1 MKKCIILFL
10 SVLTMSLAAQAQ
22 KNKDHNFEVGKHL
35 DIFNQVYKNLELLYV
50 DTLSPKET
58 IGTGINAMLRSLDP
72 YTEYYAQDETKN
84 LRMMLTGKY
93 AGIGALIRQH
103 QKLKRI
109 VIDEP
114 YANMPAAE
122 VGLKKGDVIL
132 SIDDSMMT
140 DKTVS
145 YVSEHLRGEPG
156 TSFLLKVMR
165 PSTGKLM
172 SFKITRRNIKLPE
185 LPYYGIKEGD
195 VGYINFNSF
204 TEGCAK
210 DMRRALIDLKKQG
223 AKSLVLDLR
232 GNGGGSEQE
241 AVDILNLWLPKGIT
255 VVENRGKFKHA
266 SKEYKTC
273 VEPLD
278 TVMPVVVLVNGET
291 ASASEITS
299 GALQDL
305 DRGIILGTRTYGKGL
320 VQIPIDLP
328 YNTNMKVTTSK
339 YYIPSGRCIQAIN
352 YKKGSGGYRE
362 HIPDSLTKVFF
373 TRNGREVRD
382 GGGIKP
388 DVEVKGDTIP
398 NIAFYLSASGQDST
412 EVMFDYVVEYIA
424 QHPTIA
430 PAAEFHI
437 SDADWQAFKERV
449 IKSGFTYDPVSKKQF
464 AELVKTAKFE
474 GYYDDAKPAFD
485 ELEKKLNHDVAFGL
499 DRNEETIRRI
509 LESEIISAY
518 YYQAGAIEASLNYD
532 KQLKE
537 AIRLLKNP
545 EEYKKLLAP
554 QKPKDTSFQPIK
566 LRGKSTGDFT
576 QKEKKTEIFSAIA

>member
-1 MKKCIILFL
+1 MKKYIIALFL
-10 SVLTMSLAAQAQ
+10 LLGMTLSASAQ
-22 KNKDHNFEVGKHL
+22 KNKDHHFEVGKHL
-35 DIFNQVYKNLELLYV
+35 DIFNQLYKNLELLYV
-50 DTLSPKET
+50 DTLNPKET

-93 AGIGALIRQH
+93 AGIGALIRKH
-103 QKLKRI
+103 QKLDRV

-122 VGLKKGDVIL
+122 AGLKKGDVVI
-132 SIDDSMMT
+132 SIDDTLMN

-145 YVSEHLRGEPG
+145 YVSDHLRGEPG

-185 LPYYGIKEGD
+185 LPFYGIREGNI
-195 VGYINFNSF
+195 GYINLNSF

-210 DMRRALIDLKKQG
+210 DMRRAFIDLKKQG
-223 AKSLVLDLR
+223 ATSLILDLR

-255 VVENRGKFKHA
+255 VVENRGKVRQA
-266 SKEYKTC
+266 NKEYKTR

-278 TVMPVVVLVNGET
+278 TVMPMVVLVNGET

-299 GALQDL
+299 GAIQDL

-362 HIPDSLTKVFF
+362 HIPDSLTKVFY

-388 DVEVKGDTIP
+388 DVELKADTIP

-412 EVMFDYVVEYIA
+412 EVMFDYVVDYIA
-424 QHPTIA
+424 KHPTIA
-430 PAAEFHI
+430 PAAEFHLT
-437 SDADWQAFKERV
+437 DADWQEFKERV
-449 IKSGFTYDPVSKKQF
+449 IQSGFTYDPVSKKQL

-474 GYYDDAKPAFD
+474 GYYEEAKPAFD
-485 ELEKKLNHDVAFGL
+485 ELEKKLNHDVAFAL
-499 DRNEETIRRI
+499 DRYEQVIRQI
-509 LESEIISAY
+509 VEQEIIAAY
-518 YYQAGAIEASLNYD
+518 YYQAGAIEAGLGYD

-537 AIRLLKNP
+537 AIRLLKTP
-545 EEYKKLLAP
+545 EEYRKVLAP
-554 QKPKDTSFQPIK
+554 QKPKETSSLIK
-566 LRGKSTGDFT
+566 L
-576 QKEKKTEIFSAIA
+576 EKKTLSPIAIKEHKMEFFSTIA

>member
-1 MKKCIILFL
+1 MKKYIIALFML
-10 SVLTMSLAAQAQ
+10 LGMAFSASAQ
-22 KNKDHNFEVGKHL
+22 KNVDHHFEVGKHL

-93 AGIGALIRQH
+93 AGIGALIRKH
-103 QKLKRI
+103 QKLDRV

-122 VGLKKGDVIL
+122 AGLKKGDVII
-132 SIDDSMMT
+132 SIDDTLMN
-140 DKTVS
+140 DKTVG
-145 YVSEHLRGEPG
+145 YVSDHLRGEPG

-185 LPYYGIKEGD
+185 LPYYGIREGD
-195 VGYINFNSF
+195 VGYINLNSF

-210 DMRRALIDLKKQG
+210 DMRLALIDLKKQG
-223 AKSLVLDLR
+223 ATSLILDLR

-255 VVENRGKFKHA
+255 VVENRGKVRQA
-266 SKEYKTC
+266 NKEYKTR

-278 TVMPVVVLVNGET
+278 TVMPLVVLVNGET

-299 GALQDL
+299 GAIQDL

-362 HIPDSLTKVFF
+362 HIPDSLTTVFY

-382 GGGIKP
+382 GGGIMP
-388 DVEVKGDTIP
+388 DVEMKNDTIP

-412 EVMFDYVVEYIA
+412 EVMFDYVVDYISK
-424 QHPTIA
+424 HPTIA
-430 PAAEFHI
+430 PAAEFHL
-437 SDADWQAFKERV
+437 SDADWQTFRELV
-449 IKSGFTYDPVSKKQF
+449 IKSGFTYDPVSKKQL

-474 GYYDDAKPAFD
+474 GYYDDAKTAFD
-485 ELEKKLNHDVAFGL
+485 ELEKKLNHDVAFAL
-499 DRNEETIRRI
+499 DRHEQVIRQI
-509 LESEIISAY
+509 VEQEIIAAY
-518 YYQAGAIEASLNYD
+518 YYQSGAIEAGLGYD

-554 QKPKDTSFQPIK
+554 
-566 LRGKSTGDFT
+566 
-576 QKEKKTEIFSAIA
+576 KKN

>member
-1 MKKCIILFL
+1 MKKYIIALFMLLGMAL
-10 SVLTMSLAAQAQ
+10 SASAQ
-22 KNKDHNFEVGKHL
+22 KNMDHHFEVGKHL

-93 AGIGALIRQH
+93 AGIGALIRKH
-103 QKLKRI
+103 QKLDRV

-122 VGLKKGDVIL
+122 AGLKKGDVII
-132 SIDDSMMT
+132 SIDDTLMN
-140 DKTVS
+140 DKTVG
-145 YVSEHLRGEPG
+145 YVSDHLRGEPG

-185 LPYYGIKEGD
+185 LPYYGIREGD
-195 VGYINFNSF
+195 VGYINLNSF

-210 DMRRALIDLKKQG
+210 DMRLALIDLKKQG
-223 AKSLVLDLR
+223 ATSLILDLR

-255 VVENRGKFKHA
+255 VVENRGKVRQA
-266 SKEYKTC
+266 NKEYKTR

-278 TVMPVVVLVNGET
+278 TVMPLVVLVNGET

-299 GALQDL
+299 GAIQDL

-362 HIPDSLTKVFF
+362 HIPDSLTKVFY

-382 GGGIKP
+382 GGGIMP
-388 DVEVKGDTIP
+388 DVEMKNDTIP

-412 EVMFDYVVEYIA
+412 EVMFDYVVDYISK
-424 QHPTIA
+424 HPTIA
-430 PAAEFHI
+430 PAAEFHL
-437 SDADWQAFKERV
+437 SDADWQTFKELV
-449 IKSGFTYDPVSKKQF
+449 IKSGFTYDPVSKKQL

-474 GYYDDAKPAFD
+474 GYYDDAKTAFD
-485 ELEKKLNHDVAFGL
+485 ELEKKLNHDVAFAL
-499 DRNEETIRRI
+499 DRHEQVIRQI
-509 LESEIISAY
+509 VEQEIIAAY
-518 YYQAGAIEASLNYD
+518 YYQSGAIEAGLGYD

-537 AIRLLKNP
+537 AIRLLKSP

-554 QKPKDTSFQPIK
+554 
-566 LRGKSTGDFT
+566 
-576 QKEKKTEIFSAIA
+576 KKN

>member
-1 MKKCIILFL
+1 MRRHLTLVLLLLGLTL
-10 SVLTMSLAAQAQ
+10 SASAQ
-22 KNKDHNFEVGKHL
+22 KNKDHHFEVGKHL
-35 DIFNQVYKNLELLYV
+35 DIFNQLYKNLELLYV
-50 DTLSPKET
+50 DTLNPKET

-93 AGIGALIRQH
+93 AGIGALIRKH
-103 QKLKRI
+103 QKLDRV

-122 VGLKKGDVIL
+122 AGLKKGDVVI
-132 SIDDSMMT
+132 SIDDTLMN

-145 YVSEHLRGEPG
+145 YVSDHLRGEPG

-185 LPYYGIKEGD
+185 LPFYGIREGNI
-195 VGYINFNSF
+195 GYINLNSF

-210 DMRRALIDLKKQG
+210 DMRRAFIDLKKQG
-223 AKSLVLDLR
+223 ATSLILDLR

-255 VVENRGKFKHA
+255 VVENRGKVRQA
-266 SKEYKTC
+266 NKEYKTR

-278 TVMPVVVLVNGET
+278 TVMPMVVLVNGET

-299 GALQDL
+299 GAIQDL

-362 HIPDSLTKVFF
+362 HIPDSLTKVFY

-388 DVEVKGDTIP
+388 DVELKADTIP

-412 EVMFDYVVEYIA
+412 EVMFDYVVDYIA
-424 QHPTIA
+424 KHPTIA
-430 PAAEFHI
+430 PAAEFHLT
-437 SDADWQAFKERV
+437 DADWQEFKERV
-449 IKSGFTYDPVSKKQF
+449 IQSGFTYDPVSKKQL

-474 GYYDDAKPAFD
+474 GYYEEAKPAFD
-485 ELEKKLNHDVAFGL
+485 ELEKKLNHDVAFAL
-499 DRNEETIRRI
+499 DRYEQVIRQI
-509 LESEIISAY
+509 VEQEIIAAY
-518 YYQAGAIEASLNYD
+518 YYQAGAIEAGLGYD
-532 KQLKE
+532 KQLNE
-537 AIRLLKNP
+537 AIRLLKTP
-545 EEYKKLLAP
+545 EEYRKVLAP
-554 QKPKDTSFQPIK
+554 KKPKETSSLIK
-566 LRGKSTGDFT
+566 L
-576 QKEKKTEIFSAIA
+576 EKKTLSPIAIKEHKMEFFSTIA